1 MKKVLYIAVTALMFT
16 SCESFLDTESYT
28 KKTTANFP
36 VTEKDAIQM
45 VTGVYATLN
54 KSIANCQNTYF
65 YLSELAADDRFGGGG
80 ENDKDMQV
88 LDHLMYTNIDRFQSF
103 WTDRYSGI
111 NRANW
116 AIANLDKVENET
128 MRNQM
133 MGEALIL
140 RAFFYNELAE
150 MFGSVPLIT
159 TVPQD
164 VADAQVY
171 PAQSPVDDVYAA
183 IASDLKKAIEIMPN
197 NKWNNTVSGSGH
209 LTKWTAEALLGRVFL
224 FYTGFY
230 GKESLPLMGEDGAI
244 AGSIAKAEVVT
255 ALEDCINN
263 SGHELVSDFRSL
275 WPYTNTVS
283 KPFYPLEGNPQW
295 VKDGENPEQV
305 FAIKCSHLADWS
317 TTIGYSNQ
325 YMLHFAIRSH
335 GGADQFKNLFP
346 FGQGWGAGPVSPKLW
361 KEWQAA
367 EPNDLRREASILD
380 GSKTKDYTY
389 GADKQMEETGLWQKK
404 VIATTAPKST
414 KAVEL
419 DGKIE
424 TVIDKLFNSFTSSDK
439 YYGDGKD
446 DDFQLGHEVDLNV
459 IRFADVLLMHSEL
472 TQTADG
478 MNRVRARAKLP
489 AVTYS
494 ETALRNERRW
504 ELAFEGTRWADIR
517 RWGIAEQALSNQLG
531 SDIWNRGV
539 ATVMKN
545 QGAGYAARYAATK
558 GFMPI
563 PQSEIDLSNGVLKQN
578 AGWDA
583 SAVFVSWNE

>member
-1 MKKVLYIAVTALMFT
+1 MKKVLYIAASALLFT

-28 KKTTANFP
+28 KKTTGNYP

-88 LDHLMYTNIDRFQSF
+88 MDHLLYTNINRFQSF

-111 NRANW
+111 NRANM

-133 MGEALIL
+133 MGETLTL
-140 RAFFYNELAE
+140 RAFFYNELVE

-159 TVPQD
+159 TVPQN
-164 VADAQVY
+164 VAEAQVY
-171 PAQSPVDDVYAA
+171 PAQSPVDEIYAS
-183 IASDLKKAIEIMPN
+183 IAADLKKAIEIMPAKN
-197 NKWNNTVSGSGH
+197 WKETVSGSGH

-230 GKESLPLMGEDGAI
+230 GKESLPLMGEDGTI
-244 AGSIAKAEVVT
+244 SGSIGKDEVAA
-255 ALEDCINN
+255 ALKDCIDN
-263 SGHELVSDFRSL
+263 SGHGLVSDYRSL

-283 KPFYPLEGNPQW
+283 KKDYPYVKNAPDW

-305 FAIKCSHLADWS
+305 FVIKCSHLASWS

-335 GGADQFKNLFP
+335 GGADQYKKLFP

-367 EPNDLRREASILD
+367 EPNDPRREASILD
-380 GSKTKDYTY
+380 GSKTEGYIY

-404 VIATTAPKST
+404 IIATTAAKEYDSNGGIKT
-414 KAVEL
+414 
-419 DGKIE
+419 
-424 TVIDKLFNSFTSSDK
+424 LFNSFTTSKD
-439 YYGDGKD
+439 YYGDGEKE
-446 DDFQLGHEVDLNV
+446 DFQLSHEVDLNV
-459 IRFADVLLMHSEL
+459 IRFADVLLMHSEI
-472 TQTADG
+472 TKTADG
-478 MNRVRARAKLP
+478 MNRVRARAGLP

-517 RWGIAEQALSNQLG
+517 RWGIAEQALSNQIG
-531 SDIWNRGV
+531 SAIWNRGV

-563 PQSEIDLSNGVLKQN
+563 PQTEIDLSNGVLKQN

>member
-1 MKKVLYIAVTALMFT
+1 MKKVLYIAASALLFT

-28 KKTTANFP
+28 KKTTGNYP
-36 VTEKDAIQM
+36 VTEKDAIQL

-54 KSIANCQNTYF
+54 KPIANCQNTYF
-65 YLSELAADDRFGGGG
+65 YLSELASDDRFGGGG

-88 LDHLMYTNIDRFQSF
+88 MDHLLYTNINRFQSF

-111 NRANW
+111 NRANM
-116 AIANLDKVENET
+116 AIANLDKVANET

-133 MGEALIL
+133 MGETLTL
-140 RAFFYNELAE
+140 RAFFYNELVE

-159 TVPQD
+159 TVPQN
-164 VADAQVY
+164 VAEAQAY
-171 PAQSPVDDVYAA
+171 PAQSPVDEIYAS
-183 IASDLKKAIEIMPN
+183 IATDLKKAIEIMPN
-197 NKWNNTVSGSGH
+197 KKWNETVSGAGH

-230 GKESLPLMGEDGAI
+230 GKESLPLMGEDGTI
-244 AGSIAKAEVVT
+244 SGSIGKDEVAA
-255 ALEDCINN
+255 ALKDCIDN
-263 SGHELVSDFRSL
+263 SGHSLVSDYRSL
-275 WPYTNTVS
+275 WPYSNKLS
-283 KPFYPLEGNPQW
+283 KKDYPYVKNAPDW

-335 GGADQFKNLFP
+335 GGADQYKKLFP

-367 EPNDLRREASILD
+367 EPNDPRREASILD
-380 GSKTKDYTY
+380 GSKTEGYIY

-404 VIATTAPKST
+404 IVATTGAKEYN
-414 KAVEL
+414 A
-419 DGKIE
+419 DGTIK
-424 TVIDKLFNSFTSSDK
+424 TLFNSFTSSTD
-439 YYGDGKD
+439 YYGDGAD
-446 DDFQLGHEVDLNV
+446 DDFQLGHEIDLNV
-459 IRFADVLLMHSEL
+459 IRFADVLLMHSEI
-472 TQTADG
+472 TKTADG
-478 MNRVRARAKLP
+478 MNRVRARAGLP

>member
-1 MKKVLYIAVTALMFT
+1 MKKVLYIAASALLFT

-28 KKTTANFP
+28 KKTTGNYP
-36 VTEKDAIQM
+36 VTEKDAIQL

-54 KSIANCQNTYF
+54 KPIANCQNTYF
-65 YLSELAADDRFGGGG
+65 YLSELASDDRFGGGG

-88 LDHLMYTNIDRFQSF
+88 MDHLLYTNINRFQSF

-111 NRANW
+111 NRANM
-116 AIANLDKVENET
+116 AIANLDKVANET

-133 MGEALIL
+133 MGETLTL
-140 RAFFYNELAE
+140 RAFFYNELVE

-159 TVPQD
+159 TVPQN
-164 VADAQVY
+164 VAEAQTY
-171 PAQSPVDDVYAA
+171 PAQSPVDEIYAS
-183 IASDLKKAIEIMPN
+183 IAADLKKAIEIMPN
-197 NKWNNTVSGSGH
+197 KKWNETVSGAGH

-230 GKESLPLMGEDGAI
+230 GKESLPLMGEDGTI
-244 AGSIAKAEVVT
+244 SGSIGKDEVAA
-255 ALEDCINN
+255 ALKDCIDN
-263 SGHELVSDFRSL
+263 SGHSLVSDYRSL
-275 WPYTNTVS
+275 WPYSNKLS
-283 KPFYPLEGNPQW
+283 KKDYPYVKNAPDW

-335 GGADQFKNLFP
+335 GGADQYKKLFP

-367 EPNDLRREASILD
+367 EPNDPRREASILD
-380 GSKTKDYTY
+380 GSKTEGYIY

-404 VIATTAPKST
+404 IVATTGAKEYN
-414 KAVEL
+414 A
-419 DGKIE
+419 DGTIK
-424 TVIDKLFNSFTSSDK
+424 TLFNSFTSSTD
-439 YYGDGKD
+439 YYGDGAD
-446 DDFQLGHEVDLNV
+446 DDFQLGHEIDLNV
-459 IRFADVLLMHSEL
+459 IRFADVLLMHSEI
-472 TQTADG
+472 TKTADG
-478 MNRVRARAKLP
+478 MNQVRARAGLP

-539 ATVMKN
+539 ATGMKN

>member
-1 MKKVLYIAVTALMFT
+1 MKKVLYIAASALMFT

-28 KKTTANFP
+28 KKTTGNYP
-36 VTEKDAIQM
+36 VTEKDAIQL

-54 KSIANCQNTYF
+54 KPIANCQNTYF
-65 YLSELAADDRFGGGG
+65 YLSELASDDRFGGGG

-88 LDHLMYTNIDRFQSF
+88 MDHLLYTNINRFQSF
-103 WTDRYSGI
+103 WSDRYSGI
-111 NRANW
+111 NRANM
-116 AIANLDKVENET
+116 AIANLDKVANET

-133 MGEALIL
+133 MGETLTL
-140 RAFFYNELAE
+140 RAFFYNELVE

-159 TVPQD
+159 TVPQN
-164 VADAQVY
+164 VAEAQTY
-171 PAQSPVDDVYAA
+171 PAQSPVDEIYAS
-183 IASDLKKAIEIMPN
+183 IAADLKKAIEIMPN
-197 NKWNNTVSGSGH
+197 KKWNETVSGAGH

-230 GKESLPLMGEDGAI
+230 GKESLPLMGEDGTI
-244 AGSIAKAEVVT
+244 SGSIGKDEVAA
-255 ALEDCINN
+255 ALKDCIDN
-263 SGHELVSDFRSL
+263 SGHSLVSDYRSL
-275 WPYTNTVS
+275 WPYSNKLS
-283 KPFYPLEGNPQW
+283 KKDYPYVKNAPDW

-335 GGADQFKNLFP
+335 GGADQYKKLFP

-367 EPNDLRREASILD
+367 EPNDPRREASILD
-380 GSKTKDYTY
+380 GSKTEGYIY

-404 VIATTAPKST
+404 IVATTGAKEYN
-414 KAVEL
+414 A
-419 DGKIE
+419 DGTIK
-424 TVIDKLFNSFTSSDK
+424 TLFNSFTSSTD
-439 YYGDGKD
+439 YYGDGAD
-446 DDFQLGHEVDLNV
+446 DDFQLGHEIDLNV
-459 IRFADVLLMHSEL
+459 IRFADVLLMHSEI
-472 TQTADG
+472 TKTADG
-478 MNRVRARAKLP
+478 MNRVRARAGLP

>member
-1 MKKVLYIAVTALMFT
+1 MKKVLYIAASALLFT

-28 KKTTANFP
+28 KKTTGNYP
-36 VTEKDAIQM
+36 VTEKDAIQL

-54 KSIANCQNTYF
+54 KPIANCQNTYF
-65 YLSELAADDRFGGGG
+65 YLSELASDDRFGGGG

-88 LDHLMYTNIDRFQSF
+88 MDHLLYTNINRFQSF

-111 NRANW
+111 NRANM
-116 AIANLDKVENET
+116 AIANLDKVANET

-133 MGEALIL
+133 MGETLTL
-140 RAFFYNELAE
+140 RAFFYNELVE

-159 TVPQD
+159 TVPQN
-164 VADAQVY
+164 VAEAQTY
-171 PAQSPVDDVYAA
+171 PAQSPVDEIYAS
-183 IASDLKKAIEIMPN
+183 IAADLKKAIEIMPN
-197 NKWNNTVSGSGH
+197 KKWNETVSGAGH

-230 GKESLPLMGEDGAI
+230 GKESLPLMGEDGTI
-244 AGSIAKAEVVT
+244 SGSIGKDEVAA
-255 ALEDCINN
+255 ALKDCIDN
-263 SGHELVSDFRSL
+263 SGHSLVSDYRSL
-275 WPYTNTVS
+275 WPYSNKLS
-283 KPFYPLEGNPQW
+283 KKDYPYVKNAPDW

-335 GGADQFKNLFP
+335 GGADQFKKLFP

-367 EPNDLRREASILD
+367 EPNDPRREASILD
-380 GSKTKDYTY
+380 GSKTEGYIY

-404 VIATTAPKST
+404 IVATTGAKEYN
-414 KAVEL
+414 A
-419 DGKIE
+419 DGTIK
-424 TVIDKLFNSFTSSDK
+424 TLFNSFTSSQD
-439 YYGDGKD
+439 YYGDGAD
-446 DDFQLGHEVDLNV
+446 DDFQLGHEIDLNV
-459 IRFADVLLMHSEL
+459 IRFADVLLMHSEI
-472 TQTADG
+472 TKTADG
-478 MNRVRARAKLP
+478 MNRVRARAGLP

>member
-1 MKKVLYIAVTALMFT
+1 MKKVLYIAASALLFT

-28 KKTTANFP
+28 KKTTGNYP
-36 VTEKDAIQM
+36 ITEKDAIQL

-54 KSIANCQNTYF
+54 KPIANCQNTYF
-65 YLSELAADDRFGGGG
+65 YLSELASDDRFGGGG

-88 LDHLMYTNIDRFQSF
+88 MDHLLYTNINRFQSF

-111 NRANW
+111 NRANM
-116 AIANLDKVENET
+116 AIANLDKVANET

-133 MGEALIL
+133 MGETLTL
-140 RAFFYNELAE
+140 RAFFYNELVE

-159 TVPQD
+159 TVPQN
-164 VADAQVY
+164 VAEAQAY
-171 PAQSPVDDVYAA
+171 PAQSPVDEIYAS
-183 IASDLKKAIEIMPN
+183 IAADLKKAIEIMPN
-197 NKWNNTVSGSGH
+197 KKWNETVSGAGH

-230 GKESLPLMGEDGAI
+230 GKESLPLMGEDGTI
-244 AGSIAKAEVVT
+244 SGSIGKDEVAA
-255 ALEDCINN
+255 ALKDCIDN
-263 SGHELVSDFRSL
+263 SGHSLVSDYRSL
-275 WPYTNTVS
+275 WPYSNKLS
-283 KPFYPLEGNPQW
+283 KKDYPYVKNAPDW

-335 GGADQFKNLFP
+335 GGADQYKKLFP

-367 EPNDLRREASILD
+367 EPNDPRREASILD
-380 GSKTKDYTY
+380 GSKTEGYIY

-404 VIATTAPKST
+404 IVATTGAKEYN
-414 KAVEL
+414 A
-419 DGKIE
+419 DGTIK
-424 TVIDKLFNSFTSSDK
+424 TLFNSFTSSQD
-439 YYGDGKD
+439 YYGDGAD
-446 DDFQLGHEVDLNV
+446 DDFQLGHEIDLNV
-459 IRFADVLLMHSEL
+459 IRFADVLLMHSEI
-472 TQTADG
+472 TKTADG
-478 MNRVRARAKLP
+478 MNRVRARAGLP

>member
-1 MKKVLYIAVTALMFT
+1 MKKVLYIAASALLFT

-28 KKTTANFP
+28 KKTTGNYP
-36 VTEKDAIQM
+36 VTEKDAIQL

-54 KSIANCQNTYF
+54 KPIANCQNTYF
-65 YLSELAADDRFGGGG
+65 YLSELASDDRFGGGG

-88 LDHLMYTNIDRFQSF
+88 MDHLLYTNINRFQSF

-111 NRANW
+111 NRANM
-116 AIANLDKVENET
+116 AIANLDKVANET

-133 MGEALIL
+133 MGETLTL
-140 RAFFYNELAE
+140 RAFFYNELVE

-159 TVPQD
+159 TVPQN
-164 VADAQVY
+164 VAEAQAY
-171 PAQSPVDDVYAA
+171 PAQSPVDEIYAS
-183 IASDLKKAIEIMPN
+183 IAADLKKAIEIMPN
-197 NKWNNTVSGSGH
+197 KKWNETVSGAGH

-230 GKESLPLMGEDGAI
+230 GKESLPLMGEDGTI
-244 AGSIAKAEVVT
+244 SGSIGKDEVAA
-255 ALEDCINN
+255 ALKDCIDN
-263 SGHELVSDFRSL
+263 SGHSLVSDYRSL
-275 WPYTNTVS
+275 WPYSNKLS
-283 KPFYPLEGNPQW
+283 KKDYPYVKNAPDW

-335 GGADQFKNLFP
+335 GGADQFKKLFP

-367 EPNDLRREASILD
+367 EPNDPRREASILD
-380 GSKTKDYTY
+380 GSKTEGYIY

-404 VIATTAPKST
+404 IVATTGAKEYN
-414 KAVEL
+414 A
-419 DGKIE
+419 DGTIK
-424 TVIDKLFNSFTSSDK
+424 TLFNSFTSSQD
-439 YYGDGKD
+439 YYGDGAD
-446 DDFQLGHEVDLNV
+446 DDFQLGHEIDLNV
-459 IRFADVLLMHSEL
+459 IRFADVLLMHSEI
-472 TQTADG
+472 TKTADG
-478 MNRVRARAKLP
+478 MNRVRARAGLP

>member
-1 MKKVLYIAVTALMFT
+1 MKKVLYIAASALLFT

-28 KKTTANFP
+28 KKTTGNYP
-36 VTEKDAIQM
+36 VTEKDAIQL

-54 KSIANCQNTYF
+54 KPIANCQNTYF
-65 YLSELAADDRFGGGG
+65 YLSELASDDRFGGGG

-88 LDHLMYTNIDRFQSF
+88 MDHLLYTNINRFQSF
-103 WTDRYSGI
+103 WSDRYSGI
-111 NRANW
+111 NRANM
-116 AIANLDKVENET
+116 AIANLDKVANET

-133 MGEALIL
+133 MGETLTL
-140 RAFFYNELAE
+140 RAFFYNELVE

-159 TVPQD
+159 TVPQN
-164 VADAQVY
+164 VAEAQTY
-171 PAQSPVDDVYAA
+171 PAQSPVDEIYAS
-183 IASDLKKAIEIMPN
+183 IAADLKKAIEIMPN
-197 NKWNNTVSGSGH
+197 KKWNETVSGAGH

-230 GKESLPLMGEDGAI
+230 GKESLPLMGEDGTI
-244 AGSIAKAEVVT
+244 SGSIGKDEVAA
-255 ALEDCINN
+255 ALKDCIDN
-263 SGHELVSDFRSL
+263 SGHSLVSDYRSL
-275 WPYTNTVS
+275 WPYSNKLS
-283 KPFYPLEGNPQW
+283 KKDYPYVKNAPDW

-335 GGADQFKNLFP
+335 GGADQYKKLFP

-367 EPNDLRREASILD
+367 EPNDPRREASILD
-380 GSKTKDYTY
+380 GSKTEGYIY

-404 VIATTAPKST
+404 IVATTGAKEYN
-414 KAVEL
+414 A
-419 DGKIE
+419 DGTIK
-424 TVIDKLFNSFTSSDK
+424 TLFNSFTSSQD
-439 YYGDGKD
+439 YYGDGAD
-446 DDFQLGHEVDLNV
+446 DDFQLGHEIDLNV
-459 IRFADVLLMHSEL
+459 IRFADVLLMHSEI
-472 TQTADG
+472 TKTADG
-478 MNRVRARAKLP
+478 MNRVRARAGLP

>member
-1 MKKVLYIAVTALMFT
+1 MKKVLYIAASALMFT

-28 KKTTANFP
+28 KKTTGNYP
-36 VTEKDAIQM
+36 VTEKDAIQL

-54 KSIANCQNTYF
+54 KPIANCQNTYF
-65 YLSELAADDRFGGGG
+65 YLSELASDDRFGGGG

-88 LDHLMYTNIDRFQSF
+88 MDHLLYTNINRFQSF
-103 WTDRYSGI
+103 WSDRYSGI
-111 NRANW
+111 NRANM
-116 AIANLDKVENET
+116 AIANLDKVANET

-133 MGEALIL
+133 MGETLTL
-140 RAFFYNELAE
+140 RAFFYNELVE

-159 TVPQD
+159 TVPQN
-164 VADAQVY
+164 VAEAQAY
-171 PAQSPVDDVYAA
+171 PAQSPVDEIYAS
-183 IASDLKKAIEIMPN
+183 IAADLKKAIEIMPN
-197 NKWNNTVSGSGH
+197 KKWNETVSGAGH

-230 GKESLPLMGEDGAI
+230 GKESLPLMGEDGTI
-244 AGSIAKAEVVT
+244 SGSIGKDEVAA
-255 ALEDCINN
+255 ALKDCIDN
-263 SGHELVSDFRSL
+263 SGHSLVSDYRSL
-275 WPYTNTVS
+275 WPYSNKLS
-283 KPFYPLEGNPQW
+283 KKDYPYVKNAPDW

-335 GGADQFKNLFP
+335 GGADQYKKLFP

-367 EPNDLRREASILD
+367 EPNDPRREASILD
-380 GSKTKDYTY
+380 GSKTEGYIY

-404 VIATTAPKST
+404 IVATTGAKEYN
-414 KAVEL
+414 A
-419 DGKIE
+419 DGTIK
-424 TVIDKLFNSFTSSDK
+424 TLFNSFTSSTD
-439 YYGDGKD
+439 YYGDGAD
-446 DDFQLGHEVDLNV
+446 DDFQLGHEIDLNV
-459 IRFADVLLMHSEL
+459 IRFADVLLMHSEI
-472 TQTADG
+472 TKTADG
-478 MNRVRARAKLP
+478 MNRVRARAGLP

>member
-1 MKKVLYIAVTALMFT
+1 MKKVLYIAASALLFT

-28 KKTTANFP
+28 KKTTGNYP
-36 VTEKDAIQM
+36 VTEKDAIQL

-54 KSIANCQNTYF
+54 KPIANCQNTYF
-65 YLSELAADDRFGGGG
+65 YLSELASDDRFGGGG

-88 LDHLMYTNIDRFQSF
+88 MDHLLYTNINRFQSF
-103 WTDRYSGI
+103 WSDRYSGI
-111 NRANW
+111 NRANM
-116 AIANLDKVENET
+116 AIANLDKVANET

-133 MGEALIL
+133 MGETLTL
-140 RAFFYNELAE
+140 RAFFYNELVE

-159 TVPQD
+159 TVPQN
-164 VADAQVY
+164 VAEAQTY
-171 PAQSPVDDVYAA
+171 PAQSPVDEIYAS
-183 IASDLKKAIEIMPN
+183 IAADLKKAIEIMPN
-197 NKWNNTVSGSGH
+197 KKWNETVSGAGH

-230 GKESLPLMGEDGAI
+230 GKESLPLMGEDGTI
-244 AGSIAKAEVVT
+244 SGSIGKDEVAA
-255 ALEDCINN
+255 ALKDCIDN
-263 SGHELVSDFRSL
+263 SGHSLVSDYRSL
-275 WPYTNTVS
+275 WPYSNKLS
-283 KPFYPLEGNPQW
+283 KKDYPYVKNAPDW

-335 GGADQFKNLFP
+335 GGADQYKKLFP

-367 EPNDLRREASILD
+367 EPNDPRREASILD
-380 GSKTKDYTY
+380 GSKTEGYIY

-404 VIATTAPKST
+404 IVATTGAKEYN
-414 KAVEL
+414 A
-419 DGKIE
+419 DGTIK
-424 TVIDKLFNSFTSSDK
+424 TLFNSFTSSTD
-439 YYGDGKD
+439 YYGDGAD
-446 DDFQLGHEVDLNV
+446 DDFQLGHEIDLNV
-459 IRFADVLLMHSEL
+459 IRFADVLLMHSEI
-472 TQTADG
+472 TKTADG
-478 MNRVRARAKLP
+478 MNRVRARAGLP

-563 PQSEIDLSNGVLKQN
+563 PQTEIDLSNGVLKQN

>member
-28 KKTTANFP
+28 KKTTGNYP

-54 KSIANCQNTYF
+54 KPIANCQNTYF

-88 LDHLMYTNIDRFQSF
+88 LDHLLYTNINRFQSF

-111 NRANW
+111 NRANM
-116 AIANLDKVENET
+116 AIANLDKVANEE

-133 MGEALIL
+133 MGEALTL
-140 RAFFYNELAE
+140 RAFFYSELVE

-159 TVPQD
+159 TVPQN
-164 VADAQVY
+164 VSEAQVY

-183 IASDLKKAIEIMPN
+183 IASDLKKAIEIMPD
-197 NKWNNTVSGSGH
+197 NKWNSTVSGSGH

-230 GKESLPLMGEDGAI
+230 GKESLPLMGEDGTI

-263 SGHELVSDFRSL
+263 SGHGLVSDYRSL

-283 KPFYPLEGNPQW
+283 KPFYPYVEDAPEW
-295 VKDGENPEQV
+295 VRDGENPEQV

-367 EPNDLRREASILD
+367 EPNDPRREASILD
-380 GSKTKDYTY
+380 GSKTQDYVY

-404 VIATTAPKST
+404 IIATTAPKST
-414 KAVEL
+414 KK
-419 DGKIE
+419 DDNDKTI
-424 TVIDKLFNSFTSSDK
+424 IDKLFNSFTSSKD
-439 YYGDGKD
+439 YYGDGED
-446 DDFQLGHEVDLNV
+446 DDFQLGHEVDLNI

-478 MNRVRARAKLP
+478 INKVRARAKLP

-517 RWGIAEQALSNQLG
+517 RWGIAEQALGNQLG

>member
-1 MKKVLYIAVTALMFT
+1 MKKVLYIAASALLFT

-28 KKTTANFP
+28 KKTTGNYP
-36 VTEKDAIQM
+36 VTEKDAIQL

-54 KSIANCQNTYF
+54 KPIANCQNTYF
-65 YLSELAADDRFGGGG
+65 YLSELASDDRFGGGG

-88 LDHLMYTNIDRFQSF
+88 MDHLLYTNINRFQSF

-111 NRANW
+111 NRANM
-116 AIANLDKVENET
+116 AIANLDKVANET

-133 MGEALIL
+133 MGETLTL
-140 RAFFYNELAE
+140 RAFFYNELVE

-159 TVPQD
+159 TVTQN
-164 VADAQVY
+164 VAEAQAY
-171 PAQSPVDDVYAA
+171 PAQSPVDEIYAS
-183 IASDLKKAIEIMPN
+183 IAADLKKAIEIMPN
-197 NKWNNTVSGSGH
+197 KKWNETVSGAGH

-230 GKESLPLMGEDGAI
+230 GKESLPLMGEDGTI
-244 AGSIAKAEVVT
+244 SGSIGKDEVAA
-255 ALEDCINN
+255 ALKDCIDN
-263 SGHELVSDFRSL
+263 SGHSLVSDYRSL
-275 WPYTNTVS
+275 WPYSNKLS
-283 KPFYPLEGNPQW
+283 KKDYPYVKNAPDW

-335 GGADQFKNLFP
+335 GGADQYKKLFP

-367 EPNDLRREASILD
+367 EPNDPRREASILD
-380 GSKTKDYTY
+380 GSKTEGYIY

-404 VIATTAPKST
+404 IVATTGAKEYN
-414 KAVEL
+414 A
-419 DGKIE
+419 DGTIK
-424 TVIDKLFNSFTSSDK
+424 TLFNSFTSSQD
-439 YYGDGKD
+439 YYGDGAD
-446 DDFQLGHEVDLNV
+446 DDFQLGHEIDLNV
-459 IRFADVLLMHSEL
+459 IRFADVLLMHSEI
-472 TQTADG
+472 TKTADG
-478 MNRVRARAKLP
+478 MNRVRARAGLP

>member
-1 MKKVLYIAVTALMFT
+1 MKKVLYIAASALLFT

-28 KKTTANFP
+28 KKTTGNYP
-36 VTEKDAIQM
+36 VTEKDAIQL

-54 KSIANCQNTYF
+54 KPIANCQNTYF
-65 YLSELAADDRFGGGG
+65 YLSELASDDRFGGGG

-88 LDHLMYTNIDRFQSF
+88 LDHLLYTNINRFQTF
-103 WTDRYSGI
+103 WSDRYSGI
-111 NRANW
+111 NRANM
-116 AIANLDKVENET
+116 AIANLDKVANET

-133 MGEALIL
+133 MGETLTL
-140 RAFFYNELAE
+140 RAFFYNELVE

-159 TVPQD
+159 TVPQN
-164 VADAQVY
+164 VAEAQTY
-171 PAQSPVDDVYAA
+171 PAQSPVDEIYAS
-183 IASDLKKAIEIMPN
+183 IAADLKKAIEIMPN
-197 NKWNNTVSGSGH
+197 KKWNETVSGAGH

-230 GKESLPLMGEDGAI
+230 GKESLPLMGEDGTI
-244 AGSIAKAEVVT
+244 SGSIGKDEVAA
-255 ALEDCINN
+255 ALKDCIDN
-263 SGHELVSDFRSL
+263 SGHSLVSDYRSL
-275 WPYTNTVS
+275 WPYSNKLS
-283 KPFYPLEGNPQW
+283 KKDYPYVKNAPDW

-335 GGADQFKNLFP
+335 GGADQFKKLFP

-367 EPNDLRREASILD
+367 EPNDPRREASILD
-380 GSKTKDYTY
+380 GSKTEGYIY

-404 VIATTAPKST
+404 IVATTGAKEYN
-414 KAVEL
+414 A
-419 DGKIE
+419 DGTIK
-424 TVIDKLFNSFTSSDK
+424 TLFNSFTSSQD
-439 YYGDGKD
+439 YYGDGAD
-446 DDFQLGHEVDLNV
+446 DDFQLGHEIDLNV
-459 IRFADVLLMHSEL
+459 IRFADVLLMHSEI
-472 TQTADG
+472 TKTADG
-478 MNRVRARAKLP
+478 MNQVRARAGLP

>member
-1 MKKVLYIAVTALMFT
+1 M
-16 SCESFLDTESYT
+16 DTESYT
-28 KKTTANFP
+28 KKTTGNYP
-36 VTEKDAIQM
+36 VTEKDAIQL

-54 KSIANCQNTYF
+54 KPIANCQNTYF
-65 YLSELAADDRFGGGG
+65 YLSELASDDRFGGGG

-88 LDHLMYTNIDRFQSF
+88 MDHLLYTNINRFQSF

-111 NRANW
+111 NRANM
-116 AIANLDKVENET
+116 AIANLDKVANET

-133 MGEALIL
+133 MGETLTL
-140 RAFFYNELAE
+140 RAFFYNELVE

-159 TVPQD
+159 TVPQN
-164 VADAQVY
+164 VAEAQAY
-171 PAQSPVDDVYAA
+171 PAQSPVDEIYAS
-183 IASDLKKAIEIMPN
+183 IAADLKKAIEIMPN
-197 NKWNNTVSGSGH
+197 KKWNETVSGAGH

-230 GKESLPLMGEDGAI
+230 GKESLPLMGEDGTI
-244 AGSIAKAEVVT
+244 SGSIGKDEVAA
-255 ALEDCINN
+255 ALKDCIDN
-263 SGHELVSDFRSL
+263 SGHSLVSDYRSL
-275 WPYTNTVS
+275 WPYSNKLS
-283 KPFYPLEGNPQW
+283 KKDYPYVKNAPDW

-335 GGADQFKNLFP
+335 GGADQYKKLFP

-367 EPNDLRREASILD
+367 EPNDPRREASILD
-380 GSKTKDYTY
+380 GSKTEGYIY

-404 VIATTAPKST
+404 IVATTGAKEYN
-414 KAVEL
+414 A
-419 DGKIE
+419 DGTIK
-424 TVIDKLFNSFTSSDK
+424 TLFNSFTSSQD
-439 YYGDGKD
+439 YYGDGAD
-446 DDFQLGHEVDLNV
+446 DDFQLGHEIDLNV
-459 IRFADVLLMHSEL
+459 IRFADVLLMHSEI
-472 TQTADG
+472 TKTADG
-478 MNRVRARAKLP
+478 MNRVRARAGLP

>member
-1 MKKVLYIAVTALMFT
+1 MKKVLYIAASALLFT

-28 KKTTANFP
+28 KKTTGNYP

-88 LDHLMYTNIDRFQSF
+88 MDHLLYTNIDRFQSF

-111 NRANW
+111 NRANM
-116 AIANLDKVENET
+116 AIANLDKVANET

-133 MGEALIL
+133 MGETLTL
-140 RAFFYNELAE
+140 RAFFYNELVE

-159 TVPQD
+159 TVPQN
-164 VADAQVY
+164 VAEAQVY
-171 PAQSPVDDVYAA
+171 PAQSSIDEIYAS
-183 IASDLKKAIEIMPN
+183 IAADLKKAIEIMPAKN
-197 NKWNNTVSGSGH
+197 WKETVSGSGH

-230 GKESLPLMGEDGAI
+230 GKESLPLMGEDGVI
-244 AGSIAKAEVVT
+244 SGSITKEEVAA
-255 ALEDCINN
+255 ALKDCIDN
-263 SGHELVSDFRSL
+263 SGHGLVSDYRSL

-283 KPFYPLEGNPQW
+283 KKDYPYVKNAPDW

-305 FAIKCSHLADWS
+305 FAIKCSHLASWS

-335 GGADQFKNLFP
+335 GGADQYKKLFP

-367 EPNDLRREASILD
+367 EPNDPRREASILD
-380 GSKTKDYTY
+380 GSKTEGYIY

-404 VIATTAPKST
+404 IIATTAAKEYDS
-414 KAVEL
+414 
-419 DGKIE
+419 DGGIK
-424 TVIDKLFNSFTSSDK
+424 TLFNSFTTSKD
-439 YYGDGKD
+439 YYGDGEKE
-446 DDFQLGHEVDLNV
+446 DFQLSHEVDLNV
-459 IRFADVLLMHSEL
+459 IRFADVLLMHSEI
-472 TQTADG
+472 TKTADG
-478 MNRVRARAKLP
+478 MNRVRARAGLP

-563 PQSEIDLSNGVLKQN
+563 PQTEIDLSNGVLKQN

>member
-1 MKKVLYIAVTALMFT
+1 MKKVLYIAASALLFT

-28 KKTTANFP
+28 KKTTGNYP
-36 VTEKDAIQM
+36 ITEKDAIQL

-54 KSIANCQNTYF
+54 KPIANCQNTYF
-65 YLSELAADDRFGGGG
+65 YLSELASDDRFGGGG

-88 LDHLMYTNIDRFQSF
+88 MDHLLYTNINRFQSF
-103 WTDRYSGI
+103 WSDRYSGI
-111 NRANW
+111 NRANM
-116 AIANLDKVENET
+116 AIANLDKVANET

-133 MGEALIL
+133 MGETLTL
-140 RAFFYNELAE
+140 RAFFYNELVE

-159 TVPQD
+159 TVPQN
-164 VADAQVY
+164 VAEAQAY
-171 PAQSPVDDVYAA
+171 PAQSPVDEIYAS
-183 IASDLKKAIEIMPN
+183 IAADLKKAIEIMPN
-197 NKWNNTVSGSGH
+197 KKWNETVSGAGH

-230 GKESLPLMGEDGAI
+230 GKESLPLMGEDGTI
-244 AGSIAKAEVVT
+244 SGSIGKDEVAA
-255 ALEDCINN
+255 ALKDCIDN
-263 SGHELVSDFRSL
+263 SGHSLVSDYRSL
-275 WPYTNTVS
+275 WPYSNKLS
-283 KPFYPLEGNPQW
+283 KKDYPYVKNAPDW

-335 GGADQFKNLFP
+335 GGADQYKKLFP

-367 EPNDLRREASILD
+367 EPNDPRREASILD
-380 GSKTKDYTY
+380 GSKTEGYIY

-404 VIATTAPKST
+404 IVATTGAKEYN
-414 KAVEL
+414 A
-419 DGKIE
+419 DGTIK
-424 TVIDKLFNSFTSSDK
+424 TLFNSFTSSQD
-439 YYGDGKD
+439 YYGDGAD
-446 DDFQLGHEVDLNV
+446 DDFQLGHEIDLNV
-459 IRFADVLLMHSEL
+459 IRFADVLLMHSEI
-472 TQTADG
+472 TKTADG
-478 MNRVRARAKLP
+478 MNRVRARAGLP

>member
-1 MKKVLYIAVTALMFT
+1 MKKVLYIAASALLLT

-28 KKTTANFP
+28 KKTTGNYP
-36 VTEKDAIQM
+36 VTEKDAIQL

-54 KSIANCQNTYF
+54 KPIANCQNTYF
-65 YLSELAADDRFGGGG
+65 YLSELASDDRFGGGG

-88 LDHLMYTNIDRFQSF
+88 MDHLLYTNINRFQSF

-111 NRANW
+111 NRANM
-116 AIANLDKVENET
+116 AIANLDKVANET

-133 MGEALIL
+133 MGETLTL
-140 RAFFYNELAE
+140 RAFFYNELVE

-159 TVPQD
+159 TVPQN
-164 VADAQVY
+164 VAEAQVY
-171 PAQSPVDDVYAA
+171 PAQSPVDEIYAS
-183 IASDLKKAIEIMPN
+183 IAADLKKAIEIMPN
-197 NKWNNTVSGSGH
+197 KKWNETVSGAGH

-230 GKESLPLMGEDGAI
+230 GKESLPLMGEDGTI
-244 AGSIAKAEVVT
+244 SGSIGKDEVAA
-255 ALEDCINN
+255 ALKDCIDN
-263 SGHELVSDFRSL
+263 SGHSLVSDYRSL
-275 WPYTNTVS
+275 WPYSNKLS
-283 KPFYPLEGNPQW
+283 KKDYPYVKNAPDW

-335 GGADQFKNLFP
+335 GGADQFKKLFP

-367 EPNDLRREASILD
+367 EPNDPRREASILD
-380 GSKTKDYTY
+380 GSKTEGYIY

-404 VIATTAPKST
+404 IIATTGAKEYN
-414 KAVEL
+414 A
-419 DGKIE
+419 DGTIK
-424 TVIDKLFNSFTSSDK
+424 TLFNSFTSSTD
-439 YYGDGKD
+439 YYGDGAD

-459 IRFADVLLMHSEL
+459 IRFADVLLMHSEI
-472 TQTADG
+472 TKTADG
-478 MNRVRARAKLP
+478 MNQVRARAGLP

-517 RWGIAEQALSNQLG
+517 RWGIAEQALSKQVG

-539 ATVMKN
+539 PTVMKE
-545 QGAGYAARYAATK
+545 QKDGYAARYAATK

-583 SAVFVSWNE
+583 SAIFVSWNE

>member
-1 MKKVLYIAVTALMFT
+1 MKKVLYIAATALLFT
-16 SCESFLDTESYT
+16 SCESFLDTESYV
-28 KKTTANFP
+28 KKTTGNYP
-36 VTEKDAIQM
+36 VTERDAIQL

-54 KSIANCQNTYF
+54 KPLANCQNTYF
-65 YLSELAADDRFGGGG
+65 YLSELASDDRFGGGG

-88 LDHLMYTNIDRFQSF
+88 MDHLLYTNINRFQSF

-111 NRANW
+111 NRANM
-116 AIANLDKVENET
+116 AIANLDKVANET

-133 MGEALIL
+133 MGETLTL
-140 RAFFYNELAE
+140 RAFFYNELVE

-159 TVPQD
+159 TVPQN
-164 VADAQVY
+164 VAEAQTY
-171 PAQSPVDDVYAA
+171 PAQSPVDEIYAS
-183 IASDLKKAIEIMPN
+183 IAADLKKAIEIMPN
-197 NKWNNTVSGSGH
+197 KKWNETVSGAGH

-230 GKESLPLMGEDGAI
+230 GKESLPLMGEDGTI
-244 AGSIAKAEVVT
+244 SGSIGKDEVAA
-255 ALEDCINN
+255 ALKDCIDN
-263 SGHELVSDFRSL
+263 SGHSLVSDYRSL
-275 WPYTNTVS
+275 WPYSNKLS
-283 KPFYPLEGNPQW
+283 KKDYPYVKNAPDW

-335 GGADQFKNLFP
+335 GGADQYKKLFP

-367 EPNDLRREASILD
+367 EPNDPRREASILD
-380 GSKTKDYTY
+380 GSKTEGYIY

-404 VIATTAPKST
+404 IVATTGAKEYN
-414 KAVEL
+414 A
-419 DGKIE
+419 DGTIK
-424 TVIDKLFNSFTSSDK
+424 TLFNSFTSSTD
-439 YYGDGKD
+439 YYGDGAD
-446 DDFQLGHEVDLNV
+446 DDFQLGHEIDLNV
-459 IRFADVLLMHSEL
+459 IRFADVLLMHSEI
-472 TQTADG
+472 TKTADG
-478 MNRVRARAKLP
+478 MNRVRARAGLP

>member
-1 MKKVLYIAVTALMFT
+1 MKKVLYIAASALLFT

-28 KKTTANFP
+28 KKTTGNYP
-36 VTEKDAIQM
+36 VTEKDAIQL

-54 KSIANCQNTYF
+54 KPIANCQNTYF
-65 YLSELAADDRFGGGG
+65 YLSELASDDRFGGGG

-88 LDHLMYTNIDRFQSF
+88 MDHLLYTNINRFQSF
-103 WTDRYSGI
+103 WSDRYSGI
-111 NRANW
+111 NRANM
-116 AIANLDKVENET
+116 AIANLDKVANET

-133 MGEALIL
+133 MGETLTL
-140 RAFFYNELAE
+140 RAFFYNELVE

-159 TVPQD
+159 TVPQN
-164 VADAQVY
+164 VAEAQAY
-171 PAQSPVDDVYAA
+171 PAQSPVDEIYAS
-183 IASDLKKAIEIMPN
+183 IAADLKKAIEIMPN
-197 NKWNNTVSGSGH
+197 KKWNETVSGAGH

-230 GKESLPLMGEDGAI
+230 GKESLPLMGEDGTI
-244 AGSIAKAEVVT
+244 SGSIGKDEVAA
-255 ALEDCINN
+255 ALKDCIDN
-263 SGHELVSDFRSL
+263 SGHSLVSDYRSL
-275 WPYTNTVS
+275 WPYSNKLS
-283 KPFYPLEGNPQW
+283 KKDYPYVKNAPDW

-335 GGADQFKNLFP
+335 GGADQYKKLFP

-367 EPNDLRREASILD
+367 EPNDPRREASILD
-380 GSKTKDYTY
+380 GSKTEGYIY

-404 VIATTAPKST
+404 IVATTGAKEYN
-414 KAVEL
+414 A
-419 DGKIE
+419 DGTIK
-424 TVIDKLFNSFTSSDK
+424 TLFNSFTSSTD
-439 YYGDGKD
+439 YYGDGAD
-446 DDFQLGHEVDLNV
+446 DDFQLGHEIDLNV
-459 IRFADVLLMHSEL
+459 IRFADVLLMHSEI
-472 TQTADG
+472 TKTADG
-478 MNRVRARAKLP
+478 MNRVRARAGLP

>member
-1 MKKVLYIAVTALMFT
+1 MKKVLYIAASALLFT

-28 KKTTANFP
+28 KKTTGNYP
-36 VTEKDAIQM
+36 VTEKDAIQL

-54 KSIANCQNTYF
+54 KPIANCQNTYF
-65 YLSELAADDRFGGGG
+65 YLSELASDDRFGGGG

-88 LDHLMYTNIDRFQSF
+88 MDHLLYTNINRFQSF
-103 WTDRYSGI
+103 CTDRYSGI
-111 NRANW
+111 NRANM
-116 AIANLDKVENET
+116 AIANLDKVANET

-133 MGEALIL
+133 MGETLTL
-140 RAFFYNELAE
+140 RAFFYNELVE

-159 TVPQD
+159 TVPQN
-164 VADAQVY
+164 VAEAQTY
-171 PAQSPVDDVYAA
+171 PAQSPVDEIYAS
-183 IASDLKKAIEIMPN
+183 IAADLKKAIEIMPN
-197 NKWNNTVSGSGH
+197 KKWNETVSGAGH

-230 GKESLPLMGEDGAI
+230 GKESLPLMGEDGTI
-244 AGSIAKAEVVT
+244 SGSIGKDEVAA
-255 ALEDCINN
+255 ALKDCIDN
-263 SGHELVSDFRSL
+263 SGHSLVSDYRSL
-275 WPYTNTVS
+275 WPYSNKLS
-283 KPFYPLEGNPQW
+283 KKDYPYVKNAPDW

-335 GGADQFKNLFP
+335 GGADQYKKLFP

-367 EPNDLRREASILD
+367 EPNDPRREASILD
-380 GSKTKDYTY
+380 GSKTEGYIY

-404 VIATTAPKST
+404 IVATTGAKEYN
-414 KAVEL
+414 A
-419 DGKIE
+419 DGTIK
-424 TVIDKLFNSFTSSDK
+424 TLFNSFTSSQD
-439 YYGDGKD
+439 YYGDGAD
-446 DDFQLGHEVDLNV
+446 DDFQLGHEIDLNV
-459 IRFADVLLMHSEL
+459 IRFADVLLMHSEI
-472 TQTADG
+472 TKTADG
-478 MNRVRARAKLP
+478 MNRVRARAGLP

>member
-1 MKKVLYIAVTALMFT
+1 MKKVLYIAASALLFT

-28 KKTTANFP
+28 KKTTGNYP
-36 VTEKDAIQM
+36 VTEKDAIQL

-54 KSIANCQNTYF
+54 KPIANCQNTYF
-65 YLSELAADDRFGGGG
+65 YLSELASDDRFGGGG

-88 LDHLMYTNIDRFQSF
+88 MDHLLYTNINRFQSF
-103 WTDRYSGI
+103 WSDRYSGI
-111 NRANW
+111 NRANM
-116 AIANLDKVENET
+116 AIANLDKVANET

-133 MGEALIL
+133 MGETLTL
-140 RAFFYNELAE
+140 RAFFYNELVE

-159 TVPQD
+159 TVPQN
-164 VADAQVY
+164 VAEAQTY
-171 PAQSPVDDVYAA
+171 PAQSPVDEIYAS
-183 IASDLKKAIEIMPN
+183 IAADLKKAIEIMPN
-197 NKWNNTVSGSGH
+197 KKWNETVSGAGH

-230 GKESLPLMGEDGAI
+230 GKESLPLMGEDGTI
-244 AGSIAKAEVVT
+244 AGSISKEEVAA
-255 ALEDCINN
+255 ALKDCIDN
-263 SGHELVSDFRSL
+263 SGHSLVSDYRSL
-275 WPYTNTVS
+275 WPYSNKLS
-283 KPFYPLEGNPQW
+283 KKDYPYVKNAPDW

-335 GGADQFKNLFP
+335 GGADQYKKLFP

-367 EPNDLRREASILD
+367 EPNDPRREASILD
-380 GSKTKDYTY
+380 GSKTDGYVY

-404 VIATTAPKST
+404 IVATTGAKEYNT
-414 KAVEL
+414 
-419 DGKIE
+419 DGTIK
-424 TVIDKLFNSFTSSDK
+424 TLFNSFTSSTD
-439 YYGDGKD
+439 YYGDGAD
-446 DDFQLGHEVDLNV
+446 DDFQLGHEIDLNV
-459 IRFADVLLMHSEL
+459 IRFADVLLMHSEI
-472 TQTADG
+472 TKTADG
-478 MNRVRARAKLP
+478 MNQVRARAGLP

-517 RWGIAEQALSNQLG
+517 RWGIAEQALNNQLG

>member
-28 KKTTANFP
+28 KKTTGNYP

-54 KSIANCQNTYF
+54 KPIANCQNTYF

-88 LDHLMYTNIDRFQSF
+88 MDHLLYTNINRFQSF

-111 NRANW
+111 NRANM
-116 AIANLDKVENET
+116 AIANLDKVTNEE

-133 MGEALIL
+133 MGEALTL
-140 RAFFYNELAE
+140 RAFFYSELVE

-159 TVPQD
+159 TVPQN
-164 VADAQVY
+164 VSEAQVY

-183 IASDLKKAIEIMPN
+183 IASDLKKAIEIMPD

-230 GKESLPLMGEDGAI
+230 GKESLPLLGEDGTI

-263 SGHELVSDFRSL
+263 SGHELVSDYRSL
-275 WPYTNTVS
+275 WPYSNTVS
-283 KPFYPLEGNPQW
+283 KPFYPYVEDAPEW
-295 VKDGENPEQV
+295 VRDGENPEQV

-367 EPNDLRREASILD
+367 EPNDPRREASILD
-380 GSKTKDYTY
+380 GSKTQDYVY

-404 VIATTAPKST
+404 IIATTAPKST
-414 KAVEL
+414 KK
-419 DGKIE
+419 DDNDKTI
-424 TVIDKLFNSFTSSDK
+424 IDKLFNSFTSSKD
-439 YYGDGKD
+439 YYGDGED

-478 MNRVRARAKLP
+478 INRVRARAKLP

-517 RWGIAEQALSNQLG
+517 RWGIAKDALSKQLG

-539 ATVMKN
+539 ATIMKE
-545 QGAGYAARYAATK
+545 QGAGYAARYEATQ

-563 PQSEIDLSNGVLKQN
+563 PQTEIDLSNGVLKQN

>member
-1 MKKVLYIAVTALMFT
+1 MKKVLYIAASALLFT

-28 KKTTANFP
+28 KKTTGNYP
-36 VTEKDAIQM
+36 VTEKDAIQL

-54 KSIANCQNTYF
+54 KPIANCQNTYF
-65 YLSELAADDRFGGGG
+65 YLSELASDDRFGGGG

-88 LDHLMYTNIDRFQSF
+88 MDHLLYTNINRFQSF
-103 WTDRYSGI
+103 WSDRYSGI
-111 NRANW
+111 NRANM
-116 AIANLDKVENET
+116 AIANLDKVANET

-133 MGEALIL
+133 MGETLTL
-140 RAFFYNELAE
+140 RAFFYNELVE

-159 TVPQD
+159 TVPQN
-164 VADAQVY
+164 VAEAQTY
-171 PAQSPVDDVYAA
+171 PAQSPVDEIYAS
-183 IASDLKKAIEIMPN
+183 IAADLKKAIEIMPN
-197 NKWNNTVSGSGH
+197 KKWNETVSGAGH

-230 GKESLPLMGEDGAI
+230 GKESLPLMGEDGTI
-244 AGSIAKAEVVT
+244 SGSIGKDEVAA
-255 ALEDCINN
+255 ALKDCIDN
-263 SGHELVSDFRSL
+263 SGHSLVSDYRSL
-275 WPYTNTVS
+275 WPYSNKLS
-283 KPFYPLEGNPQW
+283 KKDYPYVKNAPDW

-335 GGADQFKNLFP
+335 GGADQYKKLFP

-367 EPNDLRREASILD
+367 EPNDPRREASILD
-380 GSKTKDYTY
+380 GSKTEGYIY

-404 VIATTAPKST
+404 IVATTGAKEYN
-414 KAVEL
+414 A
-419 DGKIE
+419 DGTIK
-424 TVIDKLFNSFTSSDK
+424 TLFNSFTSSTD
-439 YYGDGKD
+439 YYGDGAD
-446 DDFQLGHEVDLNV
+446 DDFQLGHEIDLNV
-459 IRFADVLLMHSEL
+459 IRFADVLLMHSEI
-472 TQTADG
+472 TKTADG
-478 MNRVRARAKLP
+478 MNRVRARAGLP

>member
-1 MKKVLYIAVTALMFT
+1 MKKVLYIAASALLFT

-28 KKTTANFP
+28 KKTTGNYP
-36 VTEKDAIQM
+36 VTEKDAIQL

-54 KSIANCQNTYF
+54 KPIANCQNTYF
-65 YLSELAADDRFGGGG
+65 YLSELASDDRFGGGG

-88 LDHLMYTNIDRFQSF
+88 MDHLLYTNINRFQSF

-111 NRANW
+111 NRANM
-116 AIANLDKVENET
+116 AIANLDKVANET

-133 MGEALIL
+133 MGETLTL
-140 RAFFYNELAE
+140 RAFFYNELVE

-159 TVPQD
+159 TVPQN
-164 VADAQVY
+164 VAEAQTY
-171 PAQSPVDDVYAA
+171 PAQSPVDEIYAS
-183 IASDLKKAIEIMPN
+183 IAADLKKAIEIMPN
-197 NKWNNTVSGSGH
+197 KKWNETVSGAGH

-230 GKESLPLMGEDGAI
+230 GKESLPLMGEDGTI
-244 AGSIAKAEVVT
+244 SGSIGKDEVAA
-255 ALEDCINN
+255 ALKDCIDN
-263 SGHELVSDFRSL
+263 SGHSLVSDYRSL
-275 WPYTNTVS
+275 WPYSNKLS
-283 KPFYPLEGNPQW
+283 KKDYPYVKNAPDW

-335 GGADQFKNLFP
+335 GGADQFKKLFP

-367 EPNDLRREASILD
+367 EPNDPRREASILD
-380 GSKTKDYTY
+380 GSKTEGYIY

-404 VIATTAPKST
+404 IVATTGAKEYN
-414 KAVEL
+414 A
-419 DGKIE
+419 DGTIK
-424 TVIDKLFNSFTSSDK
+424 TLFNSFTSSTD
-439 YYGDGKD
+439 YYGDGAD
-446 DDFQLGHEVDLNV
+446 DDFQLGHEIDLNV
-459 IRFADVLLMHSEL
+459 IRFADVLLMHSEI
-472 TQTADG
+472 TKTADG
-478 MNRVRARAKLP
+478 MNRVRARAGLP

>member
-1 MKKVLYIAVTALMFT
+1 MKKVLYIAASALLFT

-28 KKTTANFP
+28 KKTTGNYP
-36 VTEKDAIQM
+36 VTEKDAIQL

-54 KSIANCQNTYF
+54 KPIANCQNTYF
-65 YLSELAADDRFGGGG
+65 YLSELASDDRFGGGG

-88 LDHLMYTNIDRFQSF
+88 MDHLLYTNINRFQSF

-111 NRANW
+111 NRANM
-116 AIANLDKVENET
+116 AIANLDKVANET

-133 MGEALIL
+133 MGETLTL
-140 RAFFYNELAE
+140 RAFFYNELVE

-159 TVPQD
+159 TVPQN
-164 VADAQVY
+164 VAEAQAY
-171 PAQSPVDDVYAA
+171 PAQSPVDEIYAS
-183 IASDLKKAIEIMPN
+183 IAADLKKAIEIMPN
-197 NKWNNTVSGSGH
+197 KKWNETVSGAGH

-230 GKESLPLMGEDGAI
+230 GKESLPLMGEDGTI
-244 AGSIAKAEVVT
+244 SGSIGKDEVAA
-255 ALEDCINN
+255 ALKDCIDN
-263 SGHELVSDFRSL
+263 SGHSLVSDYRSL
-275 WPYTNTVS
+275 WPYSNKLS
-283 KPFYPLEGNPQW
+283 KKDYPYVKNAPDW

-335 GGADQFKNLFP
+335 GGADQYKKLFP

-367 EPNDLRREASILD
+367 EPNDPRREASILD
-380 GSKTKDYTY
+380 GSKTEGYIY

-404 VIATTAPKST
+404 IVATTGAKEYN
-414 KAVEL
+414 A
-419 DGKIE
+419 DGTIK
-424 TVIDKLFNSFTSSDK
+424 TLFNSFTSSTD
-439 YYGDGKD
+439 YYGDGAD
-446 DDFQLGHEVDLNV
+446 DDFQLGHEIDLNV
-459 IRFADVLLMHSEL
+459 IRFADVLLMHSEI
-472 TQTADG
+472 TKTADG
-478 MNRVRARAKLP
+478 MNRVRARAGLP